1 MVKTLGDVHEDCLQN
16 KQSMMPQVVA
26 LAHFDLLTKALG
38 SEWRAI
44 KACPKEIQ
52 KIFPEKVD
60 DTNPVLTSIGGLRVY
75 QSCGRALLKLIV
87 ELTEGEAD
95 DPFRTLR
102 ILGGSARVGS
112 GLSDLKA
119 PLVAAFG
126 ADVDLSKIDREAAIR
141 VDSGLEG
148 IARQRFRKALANLDA
163 LRALPT
169 VQERGLLST
178 EMIGALPAHTSTGLR
193 LQAIPPQLSQFCA
206 QMKASDKTAFK
217 AAYSIAVQAGV
228 FDTTEDIF
236 PTKFLETGIQD
247 KLREL
252 LVSRYPG
259 KTGRVYYNRIINA
272 VRRARFE

>member
-1 MVKTLGDVHEDCLQN
+1 MMKTLGDVHEDCLQN

-38 SEWRAI
+38 SEWREI

-52 KIFPEKVD
+52 KIFPEKVN

-75 QSCGRALLKLIV
+75 QSCSRALLKLIV

-102 ILGGSARVGS
+102 ILGGSARAES

-178 EMIGALPAHTSTGLR
+178 EMIG
-193 LQAIPPQLSQFCA
+193 
-206 QMKASDKTAFK
+206 
-217 AAYSIAVQAGV
+217 
-228 FDTTEDIF
+228 
-236 PTKFLETGIQD
+236 
-247 KLREL
+247 
-252 LVSRYPG
+252 VSSL
-259 KTGRVYYNRIINA
+259 I
-272 VRRARFE
+272 